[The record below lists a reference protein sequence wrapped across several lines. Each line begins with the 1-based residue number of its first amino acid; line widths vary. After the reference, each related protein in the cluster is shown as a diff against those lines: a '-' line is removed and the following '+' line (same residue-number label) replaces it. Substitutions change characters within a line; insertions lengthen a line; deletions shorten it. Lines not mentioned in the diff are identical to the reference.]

1 VKYAEDFPVGVR
13 RELGSTTLAE
23 DDVIRFAR
31 EFDPQPFHVDKA
43 AAEQGFYG
51 GIIASGW
58 HTCSLTMRIMVDN
71 YLSDAAALGSPGI
84 DELRWLK
91 PVRSADG
98 VQHGA
103 RGQELDEQTGSRRP
117 DDGNRSREP
126 SGRRRAHDA
135 RQDDDAAPA
144 GDGALNVPIGEL
156 VQMANP
162 EGRPSGRLRPSGR

>member
-91 PVRSADG
+91 PVRPGDRLTVYSTVREVKNSTSKPDRAVLTTETEVENQAGDVVLTMLG
-98 VQHGA
+98 KTMM
-103 RGQELDEQTGSRRP
+103 LRRP
-117 DDGNRSREP
+117 
-126 SGRRRAHDA
+126 ATA
-135 RQDDDAAPA
+135 R
-144 GDGALNVPIGEL
+144 
-156 VQMANP
+156 
-162 EGRPSGRLRPSGR
+162 

>member
-1 VKYAEDFPVGVR
+1 VKYAEDFPVGLR

-23 DDVIRFAR
+23 DEVIRFAR

-43 AAEQGFYG
+43 AAERGFYG

-91 PVRSADG
+91 PVRPGDRLTVYSTVREVKNSTSKPDRAVLTTVTEVENQAGDVVLTMLG
-98 VQHGA
+98 KTMM
-103 RGQELDEQTGSRRP
+103 LRRP
-117 DDGNRSREP
+117 
-126 SGRRRAHDA
+126 A
-135 RQDDDAAPA
+135 AAP
-144 GDGALNVPIGEL
+144 
-156 VQMANP
+156 
-162 EGRPSGRLRPSGR
+162 RT

>member
-1 VKYAEDFPVGVR
+1 MKYAEDFPVGVR

-91 PVRSADG
+91 PVRPGDRLTVYSTVREVKNSTSKPDRAVLTTETEVENQAGDVVLTMLG
-98 VQHGA
+98 KTMM
-103 RGQELDEQTGSRRP
+103 LRRP
-117 DDGNRSREP
+117 
-126 SGRRRAHDA
+126 ATA
-135 RQDDDAAPA
+135 R
-144 GDGALNVPIGEL
+144 
-156 VQMANP
+156 
-162 EGRPSGRLRPSGR
+162 